1 MDEGKAWDAYMVK
14 VDLKNGLYGDYVFYK
29 MQLLY
34 DSNKDLYVIF
44 TRWGRIGENGANQRT
59 PFPKLDQAKAEYV
72 KIFKEKTGN
81 NFLELDQFQHV
92 PKKYKLVKINYH
104 KSEMQDYLKR
114 LNSEQLARS
123 YLDKETYQLF
133 REMTDLSIYGRLIS
147 GLGINEPLLP
157 FMQTLVEQFDEAKD
171 TLNKIEELIATRDKL
186 ASKGIE
192 ADFDA
197 VMKVKDDIYDLS
209 SKYYELIPESKYA
222 LTIPPPINS
231 LHMLKEK
238 KNVLS

>member
-1 MDEGKAWDAYMVK
+1 MVK

-81 NFLELDQFQHV
+81 NFLELDKFQHI
-92 PKKYKLVKINYH
+92 PKKYKLVKVNYH

-114 LNSEQLARS
+114 LNGEQLARS
-123 YLDKETYQLF
+123 NLDKETY
-133 REMTDLSIYGRLIS
+133 
-147 GLGINEPLLP
+147 
-157 FMQTLVEQFDEAKD
+157 
-171 TLNKIEELIATRDKL
+171 
-186 ASKGIE
+186 
-192 ADFDA
+192 
-197 VMKVKDDIYDLS
+197 
-209 SKYYELIPESKYA
+209 
-222 LTIPPPINS
+222 
-231 LHMLKEK
+231 
-238 KNVLS
+238 